1 MAVLSIDPLLQRQM
15 GSRSVREHTHVR
27 QQRRNTPLGYPRG
40 GAHHSLGVQI
50 LNHGHDDDDER
61 DREDLASRA
70 NKGGEDHGVTGRPE
84 HVSMDLLPPI
94 LIPQVPVLQQEE
106 AGKGQVYIKTKGHAA
121 SQNQT
126 KHWSLNCYSKILKCM
141 LFNVSSCH

>member
-70 NKGGEDHGVTGRPE
+70 NKGGEDHGVAGRPE
-84 HVSMDLLPPI
+84 YVSMDLLPPI
-94 LIPQVPVLQQEE
+94 LIPQVPVLQQGE
-106 AGKGQVYIKTKGHAA
+106 ASKVQGYIKTKDIQLAKKKKKSHEALG
-121 SQNQT
+121 
-126 KHWSLNCYSKILKCM
+126 LN
-141 LFNVSSCH
+141 